1 MDSIMN
7 NKYAIASIGF
17 LLGVYTGVNNPEILS
32 NMTSNSDMIIIIGGI
47 GIIYAAYKNKLE
59 GFVSTLR
66 ENIENFI
73 NSIKPVK
80 LSQTKLDAKC
90 QNEYGDDMDSNKIK
104 DTVKYKD
111 YKMMKKSDSKS
122 ACSKLE

>member
-32 NMTSNSDMIIIIGGI
+32 NMTSNSDMIIIIGGL

-59 GFVSTLR
+59 GFVSNLK
-66 ENIENFI
+66 ENFENFV
-73 NSIKPVK
+73 NSIKHVK
-80 LSQTKLDAKC
+80 LSQAKLDAKC
-90 QNEYGDDMDSNKIK
+90 QNEYGDDLDNNKIK
-104 DTVKYKD
+104 DTIKYKE
-111 YKMMKKSDSKS
+111 YKMMKKGDPKS

>member
-1 MDSIMN
+1 MDSIIN

-17 LLGVYTGVNNPEILS
+17 LLGVYTGVNNPDILR

-59 GFVSTLR
+59 SFVNTLK
-66 ENIENFI
+66 ENFENFV
-73 NSIKPVK
+73 NSIKPVT
-80 LSQTKLDAKC
+80 LSQAKLDAQC
-90 QNEYGDDMDSNKIK
+90 QNEYGDDMDANKIK
-104 DTVKYKD
+104 DTVKYKE
-111 YKMMKKSDSKS
+111 YKTMKKNDPNS

>member
-32 NMTSNSDMIIIIGGI
+32 SMTSNSDMIIIIGGI

-59 GFVSTLR
+59 GFVNTLK
-66 ENIENFI
+66 ENFENFV
-73 NSIKPVK
+73 NSIKHVK
-80 LSQTKLDAKC
+80 SSQAKLDAKC
-90 QNEYGDDMDSNKIK
+90 QNEYDNDLDSDKIK
-104 DTVKYKD
+104 ETVKYKE
-111 YKMMKKSDSKS
+111 YKMMKKGDPKS